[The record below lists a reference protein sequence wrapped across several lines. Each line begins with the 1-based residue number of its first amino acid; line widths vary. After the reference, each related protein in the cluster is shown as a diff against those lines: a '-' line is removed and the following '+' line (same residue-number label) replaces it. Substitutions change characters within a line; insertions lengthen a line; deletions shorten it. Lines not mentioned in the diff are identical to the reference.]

1 MSNHGTNLDHINMS
15 SLNHLLRLCEPAA
28 PSASATPI
36 PSPLLATNRSRF
48 YALIIED
55 HPDVAEAMR
64 CALEKMHVH
73 AMIAHDGATGL
84 QIAAVMHF
92 DLVLLDILMPRMN
105 GFEVCRSLR
114 KLPGLHDLPVMFVS
128 CVTDPEA
135 QKEAAGLG
143 AAHYLCKPF
152 ELFELKAHV
161 ERILSAEA
169 KRQPTRRDRALKPEL
184 RSRG

>member
-1 MSNHGTNLDHINMS
+1 MSNLS
-15 SLNHLLRLCEPAA
+15 RLLRLCAPDGPGAAAA
-28 PSASATPI
+28 PA
-36 PSPLLATNRSRF
+36 PLLARSHSRF

-64 CALEKMHVH
+64 CALEQIRVH
-73 AMIAHDGATGL
+73 AMIAHDGETGL
-84 QIAAVMHF
+84 KIAAVMHF

-135 QKEAAGLG
+135 QTQAAGLG

-152 ELFELKAHV
+152 ELFELQAHV
-161 ERILSAEA
+161 ERILAAEA
-169 KRQPTRRDRALKPEL
+169 QRQPSRRDRTVKRP
-184 RSRG
+184 

>member
-1 MSNHGTNLDHINMS
+1 MS
-15 SLNHLLRLCEPAA
+15 SLSRLLRLCAPDVQRASTTHAPA
-28 PSASATPI
+28 S
-36 PSPLLATNRSRF
+36 LLAKSHSRF

-64 CALEKMHVH
+64 CALEQMRIH
-73 AMIAHDGATGL
+73 AMIAHDGETGL

-105 GFEVCRSLR
+105 GFEVCRALR

-128 CVTDPEA
+128 CPTDSEA
-135 QKEAAGLG
+135 QTEAAGLG
-143 AAHYLCKPF
+143 ATHYLCKPF
-152 ELFELKAHV
+152 ELFELQAQV

-169 KRQPTRRDRALKPEL
+169 QCQPQRRDRAVKRLPGEV
-184 RSRG
+184 